1 MGKLSNRELTGGIEQ
16 RCFRPR
22 TTEGSRSGIQ
32 EKLDGPM
39 ALRSIRPQALGRA
52 ATWENFHD
60 GTGSGK

>member
-39 ALRSIRPQALGRA
+39 ALR
-52 ATWENFHD
+52 
-60 GTGSGK
+60 